1 MRAALAVL
9 VLLALVAP
17 CLAQPAMPSLES
29 SPIATQT
36 GFIVT
41 EWQAYVGQKLQVTV
55 KVSNAPNAGKL
66 NGFAILVAAK
76 APSGKSYS
84 EWHVYD
90 DVVAPGGS
98 VTKVVNTNVELNEIG
113 KWTIVVT
120 LYSKDKSTKYAS
132 DTDFINVV
140 EPQPQ
145 PSVQITNLAGFAAVG
160 AIGAVAGYLIS
171 RYY

>member
-76 APSGKSYS
+76 A
-84 EWHVYD
+84 
-90 DVVAPGGS
+90 
-98 VTKVVNTNVELNEIG
+98 VVNTNVELNEIG